1 MQRVGAELR
10 EVTGWRVSRG
20 WGGSVQRVAAGLG
33 EATGVEG
40 FGPALP
46 GQGTDPLTNKGLVFM
61 EPGTVPCS
69 GADAADAT
77 VKRGW
82 VPSQVFME
90 GAAWGLWPSRCACGV
105 APEASLRTG
114 CMGEVWRARRVMW
127 PWA

>member
-69 GADAADAT
+69 GADAVDAT

-82 VPSQVFME
+82 VPRRSSWKE
-90 GAAWGLWPSRCACGV
+90 LPGACGRAGV
-105 APEASLRTG
+105 PVE
-114 CMGEVWRARRVMW
+114 WRQR
-127 PWA
+127 PL